1 VGNPARGIEG
11 VLMSTSITADTT
23 VAELVDVWLKQLRGE
38 GRLEKTT
45 INEYERVIRKQVVP
59 ALGYVPLHELSTSR
73 IDAVLA
79 DLGTRSGNLQR
90 KAKVVAGAMLDVAVA
105 VGALSANPVRGSMSV
120 PRPKTERRELT
131 STDVEMV
138 RAAVGTWI
146 AKDRP
151 GPKSSGE
158 MADIIDLM
166 LATGARIGEVLALRW
181 SDVDLDVR
189 SLAINATIKTEPGRG
204 TYRKPLADPRI
215 VALPESAVTVLRGRR
230 GTQHD
235 ADVDAVF
242 TTRKRDV
249 ASGQQRRAALA
260 ADPEGHRSRVG
271 DAARVPRSSGLTAL
285 LMPLGWRRRPLV
297 GRCGPGGGL
306 PRRSQDV

>member
-1 VGNPARGIEG
+1 
-11 VLMSTSITADTT
+11 MSTSITADTT

-38 GRLEKTT
+38 GRLETTT

-204 TYRKPLADPRI
+204 TYRKPLADPRT

-242 TTRKRDV
+242 TTRNGTWHQV
-249 ASGQQRRAALA
+249 NNVERRWRQIRKDTGLEWVTPHAFRGVLA
-260 ADPEGHRSRVG
+260 
-271 DAARVPRSSGLTAL
+271 
-285 LMPLGWRRRPLV
+285 
-297 GRCGPGGGL
+297 
-306 PRRSQDV
+306 